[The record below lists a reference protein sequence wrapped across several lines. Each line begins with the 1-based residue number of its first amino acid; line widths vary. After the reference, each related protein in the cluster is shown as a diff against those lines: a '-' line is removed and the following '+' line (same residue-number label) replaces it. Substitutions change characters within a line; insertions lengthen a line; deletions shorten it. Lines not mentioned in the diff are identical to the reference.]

1 MIHIQ
6 ALLQITILT
15 LIILFVGLVITKYIT
30 FRFSYSDTQKY
41 ILIDFLYYTERRF
54 QKHKII
60 ILLGY
65 FSQSNLWIICNK
77 HFLK

>member
-1 MIHIQ
+1 MIQ
-6 ALLQITILT
+6 QTLLQITILT

-30 FRFSYSDTQKY
+30 FRFSFSDTQKY
-41 ILIDFLYYTERRF
+41 ILIDFLYYTKRHF
-54 QKHKII
+54 QSHKII

-65 FSQSNLWIICNK
+65 FSQSNLLIICNK